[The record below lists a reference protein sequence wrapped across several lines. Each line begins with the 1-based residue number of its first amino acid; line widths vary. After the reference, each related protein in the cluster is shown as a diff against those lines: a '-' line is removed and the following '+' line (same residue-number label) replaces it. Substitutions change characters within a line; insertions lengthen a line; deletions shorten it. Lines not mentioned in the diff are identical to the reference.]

1 MIRGIKTV
9 RSVKLIP
16 LILLG
21 ATFLQAGVNHLKAQE
36 SGEDSSDTDLQ
47 FPTNDE
53 WNEEGGASFRLPPPK
68 NYDTELDYNPSSGQ
82 YQLQP
87 TLGDSSVGPSRS
99 MPLDDYLQEDSEE
112 SMDEYWQKKRE
123 TQRLN
128 RRGGTFK
135 PSLEFGGNVF
145 DRIFGGN
152 NIDIQPQGSAELTFG
167 VNVSKTENPQIPE
180 KQRKISTFDFDQ
192 QIQLNV
198 TGTVG
203 DKLEL
208 RTNYNT
214 ESQFDFQNQMK
225 LEYTGYEDE
234 IIKKIEAGNVS
245 LPINSSLIS
254 GSQSLFG
261 VKTKLQFGR
270 LKITSV
276 FSQQKG
282 DKKEIEVQ
290 GGSQTQQFEFK
301 ADEYERNQHYFLS
314 HYFRNNYNENMK
326 SLPQINTGVNITRV
340 EVWVTNKN
348 NNTQNTRNIVALSD
362 LGESEGP
369 DKSDP
374 NYHQN
379 MGIKDTRSGHL
390 PGNGQNNIYEKVD
403 DNANVRSFF
412 NANTALRNMSAP
424 GPFDPVEDFEMQ
436 ENARKLKKGEYT
448 VNKQLGFISLDR
460 ALDQDEVL
468 AVSFEYSYQGETYQV
483 GEFSTDGTSGQEA
496 LILKMLK
503 STNTNPTEK
512 VWDLMM
518 KNVYSINAYQMNKKN
533 FDLQV
538 LYNDPKQGVNINYIP
553 QGPIDGTPLIRV
565 LNCDQLNQNNRPY
578 SDGIFDF
585 VDNAAT
591 EGGTVESSN
600 GKIYFPVVEPFGD
613 HLRRKLEEGGLNENV
628 IQNIAFEPLY
638 DSTITAARQI
648 PQLNRFKMKG
658 SYESSV
664 GSEINLN
671 AMNIPEGSVKVTAG
685 GVKLEE
691 GSDYTVDYTLGRVK
705 ILNEGLLQS
714 QTEINVSLES
724 NSGFNVQTKR
734 LMGSRFD
741 YRVSED
747 MNIGATVLN
756 LTERPLT
763 QKVNIG
769 NEPMSN
775 TMIGADMSYQTESKF
790 LTKMVDKIPL
800 IDTKKKSSIDFN
812 AEYARLIPGHADAIG
827 DEGNAYIDDFEGSQ
841 STIDLRSITRWQ
853 MASTPQGQPNL
864 FPEAKFNDS
873 LIYNYNRANLSWYV
887 IDPLFFRNNNLT
899 PDHISNNASMR
910 SDHRMREVLEQEV
923 FPDKELPQGTPPNIA
938 VLDLAYYPSE
948 RGQYNFD
955 TKSSNSNVS
964 AGLEPDG
971 SLDDPDSR
979 WGGVMRK
986 LQTTDFE
993 QSNIEYIQFWLM
1005 DPFNEDSENNSGGD
1019 LYFNLGNVSEDILK
1033 DSRKSFENGM
1043 PTSEDPAA
1051 SKTDTT
1057 NWGRVPNTQSVVNAF
1072 SNDPSD
1078 RKFQDIGFD
1087 GLDNEG
1093 ERDFFTSYL
1102 NKVENVVNGNAY
1114 QDIQEDPAGDDY
1126 NYYRDDDYDDQELNI
1141 LQRYKKYNGVDGNSP
1156 TTEQAEKM
1164 NEEGYPTSA
1173 TTRPD
1178 AEDIDRDNN
1187 MNTTESYFQYK
1198 VSLRP
1203 GDMQVGENY
1212 ISDKRVAYPDVPNGN
1227 DKQVTW
1233 YQFKIPVR
1241 DFSKRVN
1248 NIRNFRSIRFM
1259 RIFMKDWEEQVVLR
1273 FARLELIRGDWRRYT
1288 DFGLAEGEYVQD
1300 DPPETNFNIAAV
1312 NIEENANRDPINYV
1326 LPPDITRE
1334 VNNRSTN
1341 LSKLN
1346 EQSLALEVCNLQ
1358 DGDARA
1364 AFRNMEMDIRRYKRI
1379 KMYAHLESPEQNVEA
1394 GDVTLFLRFGT
1405 DFKRN
1410 YYEYEIPLKPTSH
1423 DATTPGEIWPDEN
1436 RIDFKMK
1443 LLKRAKKKRN
1453 ALVSQGQM
1461 SYNERYTLNEGDAR
1475 VTVVGTPNLAD
1486 MKTVMIGVRNPG
1498 SQKDH
1503 PYQPDDGLP
1512 KCFEVWVNE
1521 LRLNQFE
1528 EEGGWAATAKMN
1540 AQLADLGNVSV
1551 SGNISTP
1558 GFGGL
1563 DDKINDRQRFT
1574 KKRIN
1579 ASSNLKLSKFFPEAG
1594 IKLPLYMGYS
1604 EGVEEPQFDPLN
1616 PDLNFDSSLSRLEP
1630 AQREARRKKSVT
1642 YRKQRSFNLTNV
1654 TFESGKGSTP
1664 IYHPSNL
1671 SLSYSYNENFM
1682 RDINTEYRTNKTY
1695 NGNLNYSYSPEA
1707 PTFEPFKNIGLF
1719 DESDY
1724 FDLIQDFNFKP
1735 YPSSFSF
1742 NNSITRNYTE
1752 RQTRSNT
1759 DAITPAQAN
1768 KQFDWTRNYNLT
1780 WSLTE
1785 NLELDYQA
1793 NDRAIIG
1800 EPPGQIDSKNPE
1812 WENREGWNYQE
1823 YKDTVWRNIKKFGE
1837 NTSFQQS
1844 VNASYQVPIKKIPI
1858 FDWIQA
1864 NAQYNA
1870 SYNWQRAPFAQDSL
1884 GNTIQNSRKIS
1895 LNGNLDLKGLYNKV
1909 GFLKKVRQ
1917 KFKGGGRSQRNPDQ
1931 RRSMENREDGDGGD
1945 DEDDENSGPNVL
1957 DHALNFLMSVEK
1969 VSLTYSENEGTML
1982 PGYDK
1987 KTEFVG
1993 MDPDFD
1999 APGYKFLLGDQD
2011 SSFKRRAA
2019 ENGWLVEQPNL
2030 NKEYRRN
2037 RSEQFNMRATMRPAN
2052 RLRIQL
2058 KASRQESWTRNSF
2071 FRYNDSLDTWQDQS
2085 PQRNGNLSMS
2095 ILTWRTAFRSPDS
2108 TGASKT
2114 FQTFVENRRA
2124 YSEQYGKDHANSNQQ
2139 GNGYYDGYGGTQ
2151 QDVVIS
2157 SFLAAYTGKKPKNL
2171 EKDPFKMIPKPNWSI
2186 TYDGLSQLPFFKDYV
2201 NNLSL
2206 SHSYSSRMNT
2216 SYQTPLQHKEN
2227 AEGDPIARNQE
2238 ENFIPERRAQNVTIS
2253 ESFSPIIGVDITWAN
2268 DITTKFEIKKSRN
2281 LSLSLSNY
2289 QVNEVRSQEYTIGA
2303 GYSFQDVLL
2312 PFKVLG
2318 NELKSDLKLRA
2329 DVSIRDNKT
2338 YIRKMVEDQN
2348 EITSGQR
2355 IISIKTSA
2363 DYSISRRLN
2372 LRLFYDRTV
2381 NDPYI
2386 SNTYPTKNTNFGL
2399 TLRLTLAQ

>member
-1 MIRGIKTV
+1 MIRGCKKV
-9 RSVKLIP
+9 RSVQLIP

-21 ATFLQAGVNHLKAQE
+21 GTLLQAGVNELKAQGGGTDT
-36 SGEDSSDTDLQ
+36 SNTDLR
-47 FPTNDE
+47 FPVNDE
-53 WNEEGGASFRLPPPK
+53 WNEEEGGSFRLPPPK
-68 NYDTELDYNPSSGQ
+68 GYDTELNYDPSSGQ
-82 YQLQP
+82 YQVQP
-87 TLGDSSVGPSRS
+87 TMGDSSLGPSRS
-99 MPLDDYLQEDSEE
+99 MSLDEYLQEDNQE
-112 SMDEYWQKKRE
+112 SLDQYWQKKRE
-123 TQRLN
+123 AERLN
-128 RRGGTFK
+128 RRGDAFE

-145 DRIFGGN
+145 DRIFGGT
-152 NIDIQPQGSAELTFG
+152 NIDIKPQGSAELTFG

-180 KQRKISTFDFDQ
+180 KQRKITTFDFDQ

-198 TGTVG
+198 TGSIG

-245 LPINSSLIS
+245 LPVNSSLIS

-270 LKITSV
+270 LKVTSV

-290 GGSQTQQFEFK
+290 GGAQTQQFEFK

-314 HYFRNNYNENMK
+314 HYFRNNYNKNMK
-326 SLPQINTGVNITRV
+326 SLPQINSGVNITRV

-348 NNTQNTRNIVALSD
+348 NNTKNTRNVVALSD

-369 DKSDP
+369 DPSDP
-374 NYHQN
+374 NYHTG
-379 MGIKDTRSGHL
+379 MGIVDTTSGHL
-390 PGNGQNNIYEKVD
+390 PANQQNNIYGKVSED
-403 DNANVRSFF
+403 PDVRSFF
-412 NANTALRNMSAP
+412 NANTALRNMSGP

-436 ENARKLKKGEYT
+436 ENARKLKESQYS

-468 AVSFEYSYQGETYQV
+468 AVAFEYTYQGKTYQV

-512 VWDLMM
+512 IWDLMM
-518 KNVYSINAYQMNKKN
+518 KNVYAINAYQMNKKN
-533 FDLQV
+533 FELQV

-553 QGPIDGTPLIRV
+553 QKPIDGTPLIQV
-565 LNCDQLNQNNRPY
+565 LRCDRLNQNQRSY
-578 SDGIFDF
+578 SDGVFDF

-591 EGGTVESSN
+591 QGGTVESSK

-613 HLRRKLEEGGLNENV
+613 HLRRKLEEGGVSDKV

-648 PQLNRFKMKG
+648 PQLNRFKVKG

-671 AMNIPEGSVKVTAG
+671 AMNIPEGSVNVTAG

-691 GSDYTVDYTLGRVK
+691 GKDYTVDYTLGRVK

-741 YRVSED
+741 YRVSEN

-775 TMIGADMSYQTESKF
+775 TMIGADLSYQKESQF

-800 IDTKKKSSIDFN
+800 IDTKKKSSVDFN
-812 AEYARLIPGHADAIG
+812 AEYARLIPGHANAIG
-827 DEGNAYIDDFEGSQ
+827 KKGNAYIDDFEGSQ
-841 STIDLRSITRWQ
+841 SSIDLRSITRWR
-853 MASTPQGQPNL
+853 MASTPQGQPNM
-864 FPEAKFNDS
+864 FPEAKENND
-873 LIYNYNRANLSWYV
+873 LRYNMNRANLSWYV
-887 IDPLFFRNNNLT
+887 VDPLFFRNNNLT
-899 PDHISNNASMR
+899 PDHISNDANMR

-955 TKSSNSNVS
+955 TDGSQYS
-964 AGLEPDG
+964 AGLEQDG

-979 WGGVMRK
+979 WGGIMRK

-1019 LYFNLGNVSEDILK
+1019 LYFNLGNVSEDVLK

-1043 PTSEDPAA
+1043 PTSENPPSTD
-1051 SKTDTT
+1051 TDTT

-1072 SNDPSD
+1072 SNDPSN
-1078 RKFQDIGFD
+1078 RKFQDIGLD
-1087 GLDNEG
+1087 GLDNDG
-1093 ERDFFTSYL
+1093 EQSFFNSYL
-1102 NKVENVVNGNAY
+1102 NEVENVVNNNAY

-1126 NYYRDDDYDDQELNI
+1126 NYYRDDDYDQQQLNI
-1141 LQRYKKYNGVDGNSP
+1141 LQRYKKYNGLDGNSP
-1156 TTEQAEKM
+1156 TTEQSEQI
-1164 NEEGYPTSA
+1164 NDEGYPTSA

-1203 GDMQVGENY
+1203 GDMKVGENY
-1212 ISDKRVAYPDVPNGN
+1212 ITDKRVAYPNVPNGN

-1233 YQFKIPVR
+1233 YQFKIPIR

-1248 NIRNFRSIRFM
+1248 NIRNFRSIRFIRM
-1259 RIFMKDWEEQVVLR
+1259 FMKDWEERVVLR

-1288 DFGLAEGEYVQD
+1288 DFGLAEGEYLQD
-1300 DPPETNFNIAAV
+1300 DPPETNFNIGAV
-1312 NIEENANRDPINYV
+1312 NIEENANRDPIDYV
-1326 LPPDITRE
+1326 LPPGINRE

-1346 EQSLALEVCNLQ
+1346 EQSLSLEACNLQ

-1364 AFRNMEMDIRRYKRI
+1364 AYRNMEMDIRRYKRV
-1379 KMYAHLESPEQNVEA
+1379 KMFAHMESPEQDVEE

-1405 DFKRN
+1405 DFSRN
-1410 YYEYEIPLKPTSH
+1410 YYEYEIPLKPTPH
-1423 DATTPGEIWPDEN
+1423 DATTPNEIWPEVN
-1436 RIDFKMK
+1436 KIDLKLA
-1443 LLKRAKKKRN
+1443 LLKKAKKKRN

-1461 SYNERYTLNEGDAR
+1461 TYNERYTMNDGEAR
-1475 VTVVGTPNLAD
+1475 ITVVGTPNLAD

-1498 SQKDH
+1498 SQSDH
-1503 PYQPDDGLP
+1503 PYQPDDGQS
-1512 KCFEVWVNE
+1512 KCFEVWTNE

-1551 SGNISTP
+1551 SGNMSTP

-1563 DDKINDRQRFT
+1563 NDKINDRQRFT
-1574 KKRIN
+1574 KKRFN

-1630 AQREARRKKSVT
+1630 TQREERRRKSVT
-1642 YRKQRSFNLTNV
+1642 YRKNRSFNLTNV
-1654 TFESGKGSTP
+1654 TFESGEGSTP

-1671 SLSYSYNENFM
+1671 SLSYSYNESFM

-1695 NGNLNYSYSPEA
+1695 NGNLNYSYSPDP
-1707 PTFEPFKNIGLF
+1707 PTFEPFKNVGLF
-1719 DESDY
+1719 EKSDY
-1724 FDLIQDFNFKP
+1724 FDLIQDFNLKP

-1768 KQFDWTRNYNLT
+1768 KEFDWTRSYNLR
-1780 WSLTE
+1780 WAFTE

-1793 NDRAIIG
+1793 NDRALIG
-1800 EPPGQIDSKNPE
+1800 EPPGQIDSKRPE
-1812 WENREGWNYQE
+1812 WENRHGYNYEE
-1823 YKDTVWRNIKKFGE
+1823 YKDTVWGNIKKFGE

-1844 VNASYQVPIKKIPI
+1844 VNASYQVPINKIPI
-1858 FDWIQA
+1858 LDWIQA
-1864 NAQYNA
+1864 NANYNA

-1895 LNGNLDLKGLYNKV
+1895 LNGNLDLTRLYNKI

-1917 KFKGGGRSQRNPDQ
+1917 KFKGGGRRKRTPDQ
-1931 RRSMENREDGDGGD
+1931 RRSMQGREDGGDGE
-1945 DEDDENSGPNVL
+1945 DEDEKNSGPSVL

-1969 VSLTYSENEGTML
+1969 VSLTYSQNEGTML

-1993 MDPDFD
+1993 MDPNFE
-1999 APGYKFLLGDQD
+1999 APGYEFLLGHQD
-2011 SSFKRRAA
+2011 SSFKYHAA
-2019 ENGWLVEQPNL
+2019 DEGWLVKEPNL
-2030 NKEYRRN
+2030 NKQYRRN
-2037 RSEQFNMRATMRPAN
+2037 RSEQFNMRATIRPAN
-2052 RLRIQL
+2052 RLRVQL
-2058 KASRQESWTRNSF
+2058 NASRQENWTRNSF
-2071 FRYNDSLDTWQDQS
+2071 FRYNDSLGTWQDQS
-2085 PQRNGNLSMS
+2085 PQRTGNLSMS
-2095 ILTWRTAFRSPDS
+2095 IMTLRTAFESSDENGKS
-2108 TGASKT
+2108 ET
-2114 FQTFVENRRA
+2114 FQKFIKNRRA
-2124 YSEQYGKDHANSNQQ
+2124 YSEQYGEEHSNSVRQSD
-2139 GNGYYDGYGGTQ
+2139 GYYDGYGGTQ

-2157 SFLAAYTGKKPKNL
+2157 SFMAAYIG
-2171 EKDPFKMIPKPNWSI
+2171 KDPDNVEKNPFKVIPKPNWSVS
-2186 TYDGLSQLPFFKDYV
+2186 YDGLSQLPIFKDYV
-2201 NNLSL
+2201 SNFSL

-2216 SYQTPLQHKEN
+2216 SYQTPLQYEAN
-2227 AEGDPIARNQE
+2227 TEGDPIARNQN
-2238 ENFIPERRAQNVTIS
+2238 ENYIPKRRVQNVTIS

-2289 QVNEVRSQEYTIGA
+2289 QVNEVKSQEYTIGA
-2303 GYSFQDVLL
+2303 GYSFKDVVM

-2318 NELKSDLKLRA
+2318 NKLKSDLKLRA

-2338 YIRKMVEDQN
+2338 YIRKMVEEQN

-2372 LRLFYDRTV
+2372 LRIYYDRTV
-2381 NDPYI
+2381 NKPYI
-2386 SNTYPTKNTNFGL
+2386 STTYPTANTNFGL